1 MHPFV
6 NDVRPAPRVA
16 DAFADTGLKG
26 RDGAGQRT
34 RRVHI
39 DSLRCLSPL
48 GMNERNRDFDSG
60 NGERVGN
67 KSVPISR
74 KRKTNKERKRKERN
88 GTLKYEFRAK
98 FNFNEPD
105 KVMIYLLFR
114 DDLDGVTLDRIDFFF
129 LFFFLSVWKEE
140 TRGKKKRKNAH
151 NCTYTEIRGG
161 LL

>member
-114 DDLDGVTLDRIDFFF
+114 DDLDGVALDRIDFFF
-129 LFFFLSVWKEE
+129 PFFFLSVWKKE
-140 TRGKKKRKNAH
+140 R
-151 NCTYTEIRGG
+151 
-161 LL
+161 